1 MGGMSSHVM
10 WRQRYDTA
18 ADMTLMQALA
28 ALQWEVREL
37 PSQQWDAR
45 TASIGGVRDCDC
57 SYVSPAASEWSSV
70 LLHLDALI
78 GAPLAAE
85 LSRLL
90 SAPSIV
96 FSEYDQAAWGYTLFV
111 DGAESDDFWSFP
123 ELVEVDPATVRGNPA
138 LVSRILSVP
147 ESSIA
152 PYLQQ
157 FSAEP
162 PEIPKVFPDD
172 EFSAGDHWV
181 RVDFMRRLGLQYP
194 TPGETAGGRYI
205 QIVDS
210 NTPVAP
216 QPVAAKPT
224 PIKSRWKF
232 WR

>member
-1 MGGMSSHVM
+1 MGGMSSHIM

-18 ADMTLMQALA
+18 ADMTLIQALA
-28 ALQWEVREL
+28 ALQWEIREL

-45 TASIGGVRDCDC
+45 TASIGGVRDCEC

-70 LLHLDALI
+70 LLPLDALI
-78 GAPLAAE
+78 GERLAAE

-96 FSEYDQAAWGYTLFV
+96 FSEYDQTAWGYTLFV
-111 DGAESDDFWSFP
+111 DGAESDSFWSIP
-123 ELVEVDPATVRGNPA
+123 ELVEVDPVTARGNPA
-138 LVSRILSVP
+138 LLSRILSVP
-147 ESSIA
+147 ESSIT

-157 FSAEP
+157 FSSEP

-172 EFSAGDHWV
+172 EFSLGDHWV

-194 TPGETAGGRYI
+194 TPGETPGGRYI
-205 QIVDS
+205 LFVDS
-210 NTPVAP
+210 NTPVAL
-216 QPVAAKPT
+216 QPDATKPT
-224 PIKSRWKF
+224 PTKSRWKF

>member
-1 MGGMSSHVM
+1 MGGMSSHIF

-18 ADMTLMQALA
+18 ADTTLMQALA
-28 ALQWEVREL
+28 ALQWEIREL

-45 TASIGGVRDCDC
+45 TASIGGVRDYEC

-78 GAPLAAE
+78 GARLAAE

-90 SAPSIV
+90 SAPSIL
-96 FSEYDQAAWGYTLFV
+96 FSEYDQTAWGYTLFV
-111 DGAESDDFWSFP
+111 DGAESDGFWSVP
-123 ELVEVDPATVRGNPA
+123 ELVEEGPVSVRGNPS
-138 LVSRILSVP
+138 LVSRILGVP

-157 FSAEP
+157 FSSEP
-162 PEIPKVFPDD
+162 PETPKVFPDD
-172 EFSAGDHWV
+172 EFSPGDHWV

-194 TPGETAGGRYI
+194 TPGETDGGRYI
-205 QIVDS
+205 LIVDS
-210 NTPVAP
+210 NTPVAR
-216 QPVAAKPT
+216 QPDAAKPAST
-224 PIKSRWKF
+224 VSRWKF

>member
-1 MGGMSSHVM
+1 MGGMSSHIM

-18 ADMTLMQALA
+18 ADITLMQALA

-45 TASIGGVRDCDC
+45 TASIGGFRDYAC

-70 LLHLDALI
+70 LLHLNATI
-78 GAPLAAE
+78 GAQLAAE

-111 DGAESDDFWSFP
+111 DGTESDDFWSLP
-123 ELVEVDPATVRGNPA
+123 EIVEVDPDTVRGNPS
-138 LVSRILSVP
+138 LVSRILNVP

-152 PYLQQ
+152 PYLQR
-157 FSAEP
+157 FSSDLSED
-162 PEIPKVFPDD
+162 PKVFPDD
-172 EFSAGDHWV
+172 EFSLGDHWV
-181 RVDFMRRLGLQYP
+181 RVDFMRRLGLKYP
-194 TPGETAGGRYI
+194 TPGETAGGRHI
-205 QIVDS
+205 LIVDS
-210 NTPVAP
+210 NTPVAR
-216 QPVAAKPT
+216 QPDAAKPAPT
-224 PIKSRWKF
+224 KSRWKF